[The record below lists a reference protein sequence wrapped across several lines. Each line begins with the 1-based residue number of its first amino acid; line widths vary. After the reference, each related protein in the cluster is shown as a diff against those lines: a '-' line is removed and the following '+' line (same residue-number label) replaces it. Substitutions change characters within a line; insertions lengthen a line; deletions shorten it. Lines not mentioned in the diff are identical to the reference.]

1 MCKKETLNQSESN
14 VNITVAQRVLTIFY
28 VLDTSGSMAGERIA
42 KLNEAMNETVT
53 ILRDIAKNQADAE
66 IKIAV
71 MEFNS
76 HYRWITPEG
85 PKNANDFFWNDLK
98 AGGLTELGEALDELY
113 DKMTREKFMKS
124 ATGQYQPIVIF
135 ISDGAPTDSWKK
147 SFEHLI
153 NTNRWFQVATKIG
166 IAFDTDTKVL
176 SKLVG
181 NSEAVIQ
188 TNNLEEFGKI
198 IRFISVTASLVNG
211 RSRLEE
217 DLKSGANIVREAKG
231 DMDKESEPEYFNP
244 TTNPDPDTVGDP
256 GSIWN
261 TAGAGW

>member
-1 MCKKETLNQSESN
+1 MSGT
-14 VNITVAQRVLTIFY
+14 NITTAGRVLTTFY

-42 KLNEAMNETVT
+42 KLNEAMNETLA
-53 ILRDIAKNQADAE
+53 IISDIAKKQADAK

-76 HYRWITPEG
+76 HCKWITPEG
-85 PKNANDFFWNDLK
+85 PKDAKDFFWNDLK

-135 ISDGAPTDSWKK
+135 ISDGAPTDDWEK
-147 SFEHLI
+147 SFEHLK
-153 NTNRWFQVATKIG
+153 NANRWFQVATKIG

-181 NSEAVIQ
+181 NSEAVVQ
-188 TNNLEEFGKI
+188 TNDLEEFGKI

-211 RSRLEE
+211 SSRPKE
-217 DLKSGANIVREAKG
+217 DLKLGADIVREAKG
-231 DMDKESEPEYFNP
+231 DMYKESEPEYFDP

-256 GSIWN
+256 GSIWD

>member
-1 MCKKETLNQSESN
+1 MPGTNIET
-14 VNITVAQRVLTIFY
+14 ARRALTIFY

-42 KLNEAMNETVT
+42 KLNEAMNETVA
-53 ILRDIAKNQADAE
+53 ILCDIAKSGADAE

-76 HYRWITPEG
+76 HCRWITPEG
-85 PKNANDFFWNDLK
+85 PKNANDFIWNDLR
-98 AGGLTELGEALDELY
+98 AGGLTELGEALDEL
-113 DKMTREKFMKS
+113 DRKMTRSAFMAS
-124 ATGQYQPIVIF
+124 ETGQYQPVVIF
-135 ISDGAPTDSWKK
+135 ISDGAPTDNWEK
-147 SFEHLI
+147 SFEHLK

-176 SKLVG
+176 SKAVG

-188 TNNLEEFGKI
+188 TNNLEEFRRF

-217 DLKSGANIVREAKG
+217 DLKSGADIVREAKG
-231 DMDKESEPEYFNP
+231 NMDKESEPEYFDP

-256 GSIWN
+256 GSIWD